1 MDQVNECMEFVGLSW
16 TATVESG
23 FIVLLAGTLAFF
35 LRDILYRMGAMTSKH
50 SWIKAFGEALLPHYK
65 WVIWTYAAFAVC
77 QAYLRR
83 GEWETA
89 LSAINTGKSLFLVS
103 AATFIFL
110 SWKKRIE
117 KMLMARVHEKGGYH
131 PDLALIPV
139 VGKLISSVMFLIFG
153 LMVLDVFQVPLQAI
167 LAFGGLGSLAV
178 SWAAKDVIANFFGG
192 FTIFINRHFH
202 VGDWIRSTNKEFEGV
217 VEEIGWYMTQIR
229 SLDRRPTYIPNS
241 QITDAIVENP
251 GRMYN
256 RRIKTIIH
264 LRHDD
269 IDKVEEVVG
278 KIRML
283 VKSHPEIDHNLFR
296 FIHLVKVS
304 EWSLD
309 IELSMFTKTIEWE
322 KFLLIQEEILL
333 KVVRIIRECGA
344 ELAHPLSTVHLKPAS
359 VELPR
364 IESSQV

>member
-1 MDQVNECMEFVGLSW
+1 MDYIGFSW
-16 TATVESG
+16 TATIEAV
-23 FIVLLAGTLAFF
+23 FILLLAGTLSFF

-50 SWIKAFGEALLPHYK
+50 PWIKAFGEALLPHYQ
-65 WVIWTYAAFAVC
+65 WVIWTYTAFAVC

-89 LSAINTGKSLFLVS
+89 LSAINTGKRLFFIS
-103 AATFIFL
+103 AITFILL

-117 KMLMARVHEKGGYH
+117 KALILRVQEKGSYH

-139 VGKLISSVMFLIFG
+139 VGKLISGVIFLIFG

-229 SLDRRPTYIPNS
+229 SLDRRPTFIPNA

-256 RRIKTIIH
+256 RRIKTIIR
-264 LRHDD
+264 LRHED
-269 IDKVEEVVG
+269 IGKVDEVVARVR
-278 KIRML
+278 KM

-296 FIHLVKVS
+296 FIHLVLVS

-309 IELSMFTKTIEWE
+309 IEISMFTKTTEWE
-322 KFLLIQEEILL
+322 KFLLVQEEILI
-333 KVVRIIRECGA
+333 KIVNIINECGA
-344 ELAHPLSTVHLKPAS
+344 RLAHPLSTVHLERMETALQNKAYGG
-359 VELPR
+359 E
-364 IESSQV
+364 